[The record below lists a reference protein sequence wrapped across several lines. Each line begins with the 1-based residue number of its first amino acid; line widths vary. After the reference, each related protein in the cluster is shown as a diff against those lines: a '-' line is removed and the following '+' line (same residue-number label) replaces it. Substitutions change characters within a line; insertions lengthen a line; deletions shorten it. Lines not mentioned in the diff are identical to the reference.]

1 MLGKFLRYH
10 DPNLSLKYCN
20 PQVPALLSGL
30 VYPDSFL
37 SVLIIQAQFLFS
49 FYLLSV
55 SIRALRFHSHSS
67 ISYRLSSGH
76 LICSPLQMISL
87 NTTPEP
93 TPSRS
98 SHLTSPFTI
107 SLLSVTAVLLPTQ
120 IQTGKLMF
128 MLQSPAHLQCNV
140 I

>member
-37 SVLIIQAQFLFS
+37 SVLIIQAEFLFS

-55 SIRALRFHSHSS
+55 SIRALRFVLTPLSPTDCPQATSS
-67 ISYRLSSGH
+67 APLYR
-76 LICSPLQMISL
+76 
-87 NTTPEP
+87 
-93 TPSRS
+93 
-98 SHLTSPFTI
+98 
-107 SLLSVTAVLLPTQ
+107 
-120 IQTGKLMF
+120 
-128 MLQSPAHLQCNV
+128 
-140 I
+140 